1 MNESIYKSMVLNK
14 REGMVTEVIKNII
27 WLLIAFMLGVTVG
40 LYWGGMTVKQQ
51 FKEMQTMREQ
61 FVVEPFSK

>member
-1 MNESIYKSMVLNK
+1 MLEK
-14 REGMVTEVIKNII
+14 RDGIAMEGIKNII